1 MAKKWLFSALA
12 LVLLS
17 LVVFRFLLPG
27 PVSPQ
32 EQAVASWFQ
41 SLKDAGATT
50 ARYDALKFDEASDTV
65 TIENP
70 QIDWRLDFSIENIPP
85 YDISFS
91 TSQIVITG
99 LKQEAEGF
107 SAKQYSVPDD
117 ALLKISG
124 NDKKGDTF
132 SLTGT
137 IKGLK
142 AEEVFYPRITAV
154 PEDPKRPVSR
164 YLHYYDL
171 FLKTMVKKFNIDQ
184 VLIIQTVN
192 GEEGFR
198 SEYNGLSVQDL
209 QTGQFEE
216 MRMAS
221 YKQTMRLAK
230 KTDDIPFD
238 KMETSY
244 GEMIQRGVDLRPI
257 IDALKGEGK
266 GPETDYRTIVAE
278 TSLSDMD
285 IVVGPVNLSMENYRI
300 DGIKVRPG
308 KRSLLAMLD
317 RLALGE
323 AIDDKETFAI
333 SLDFIRGF
341 AMDKLSISNFQ
352 GSGPQNVTAS
362 MAEFIIKNLSNQ
374 GLEKI
379 TVEDIDVNGNDGEK
393 LSLANATIGDVA
405 FPSIENIVAAF
416 EQGSP
421 GNPFSAA
428 ALAPR
433 IGKIEVSNLL
443 IDDKMNPA
451 LSLGLFRLLQSGFIG
466 AIPTDIKI
474 ATKNLKFPVAFIED
488 ARAQL
493 ILQSLGYK
501 VLKIAARFALKWDE
515 ASEDLTLENADIS
528 LDNGVKITLKAGL
541 AGLPRSVIEGPR
553 NIMQAMATLAFKNLN
568 FLAEDAV
575 LVSGLVDYFAKT
587 QNKTPEEIR
596 ASIIQLIELQ
606 AGPLSGT
613 PFMETVKTA
622 LRSFLENPEKLAV
635 DANPKAPVP
644 FIEVLAIGSMSPDQ
658 VPELLGAKVSAN
670 DNVN

>member
-1 MAKKWLFSALA
+1 MAKKWLFIALA

-17 LVVFRFLLPG
+17 LAVFRFLLPG
-27 PVSPQ
+27 SVSPQ

-50 ARYDALKFDEASDTV
+50 ARYDALKFDEDSDTV

-70 QIDWRLDFSIENIPP
+70 QINWRLDFSIKDIPP
-85 YDISFS
+85 YDISLS
-91 TSQIVITG
+91 TSQIVIVG
-99 LKQEAEGF
+99 LRREAEGF

-171 FLKTMVKKFNIDQ
+171 YLKAMVKKSTIDQ
-184 VLIIQTVN
+184 MLIIQAVN

-198 SEYNGLSVQDL
+198 SEYNGLSVEGL
-209 QTGQFEE
+209 QTGKFEE

-230 KTDDIPFD
+230 KTEDIPFD

-244 GEMIQRGVDLRPI
+244 GEVRQRGVDLRPI
-257 IDALKGEGK
+257 VDALKGAGK

-278 TSLSDMD
+278 ASVSNMD
-285 IVVGPVNLSMENYRI
+285 ILVGPINISMENYRI

-323 AIDDKETFAI
+323 EIENKETLAI

-341 AMDKLSISNFQ
+341 SLDELSISKLQ

-362 MAEFIIKNLSNQ
+362 MADFIIKNLSNQ
-374 GLEKI
+374 GFEKI
-379 TVEDIDVNGNDGEK
+379 SLEDIDVNGNDGEK
-393 LSLANATIGDVA
+393 LSLENATIGDVA
-405 FPSIENIVAAF
+405 FPSIENILAAF
-416 EQGSP
+416 EPGSQ

-428 ALAPR
+428 ALSPK
-433 IGKIEVSNLL
+433 IGEIEISNLL
-443 IDDKMNPA
+443 IDDKKKPA

-466 AIPTDIKI
+466 AIPTGIKI
-474 ATKNLKFPVAFIED
+474 VVENLKFPVAFIED

-493 ILQSLGYK
+493 ILQSLGYD
-501 VLKIAARFALKWDE
+501 VLKFAARFALKWDE
-515 ASEDLTLENADIS
+515 ESEDLTLENADIS
-528 LDNGVKITLKAGL
+528 LDKGLKITLKAGL
-541 AGLPRSVIEGPR
+541 TGLPRSVIEDPR

-568 FLAEDAV
+568 FLVKDAV
-575 LVSGLVDYFAKT
+575 LVSALVDYLAKT

-596 ASIIQLIELQ
+596 TSIIQLIELQ
-606 AGPLSGT
+606 AGALSGT
-613 PFMETVKTA
+613 PFMKTVKTA
-622 LRSFLENPEKLAV
+622 LRTFLENPEKLAV